1 MSDQNA
7 SDQKVA
13 QEAGRSKLDVKALP
27 VREYLDQT
35 VVQVLL
41 RGMSSLVKERPDD
54 PIIYLAQFLLKH
66 HPDPE
71 TRRINITK

>member
-1 MSDQNA
+1 MSDQHA
-7 SDQKVA
+7 ADQKVA
-13 QEAGRSKLDVKALP
+13 QEAGRSKLDIKALP

-41 RGMSSLVKERPDD
+41 RGMSALVKERPDD
-54 PIIYLAQFLLKH
+54 PIMFLSTFLLKN

-71 TRRINITK
+71 IRRINISK